1 MIVSFGTVDIKMAE
15 FNSYEELEEALAQC
29 ENGSIFAGQK
39 KGTENAWNMI
49 AVTDNDTGCLL
60 YTSPSPRDS

>member
-29 ENGSIFAGQK
+29 ENGSIFAGAEEGDGK
-39 KGTENAWNMI
+39 RLEYDCGN
-49 AVTDNDTGCLL
+49 G
-60 YTSPSPRDS
+60 

>member
-15 FNSYEELEEALAQC
+15 FGSYEELEEALAQC

-39 KGTENAWNMI
+39 RERKTHGI
-49 AVTDNDTGCLL
+49 
-60 YTSPSPRDS
+60 

>member
-15 FNSYEELEEALAQC
+15 FGSYEELEEALAQC

-49 AVTDNDTGCLL
+49 AVT
-60 YTSPSPRDS
+60 YT

>member
-29 ENGSIFAGQK
+29 ENGSIFRHRAAYFFSGRAARADP
-39 KGTENAWNMI
+39 G
-49 AVTDNDTGCLL
+49 
-60 YTSPSPRDS
+60 